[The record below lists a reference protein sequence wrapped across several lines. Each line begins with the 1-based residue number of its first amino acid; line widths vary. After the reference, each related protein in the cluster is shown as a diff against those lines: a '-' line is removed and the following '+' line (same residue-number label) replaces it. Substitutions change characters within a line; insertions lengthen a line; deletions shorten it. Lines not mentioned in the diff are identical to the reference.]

1 MLFYVFNLLLQNYI
15 FTFDTIKTTD
25 CKSSSSSKEQD
36 CFTATR
42 RGDFKTLLGVFS
54 FLFLIREGN

>member
-1 MLFYVFNLLLQNYI
+1 M
-15 FTFDTIKTTD
+15 TTD

-42 RGDFKTLLGVFS
+42 RGDFKTLLGFS
-54 FLFLIREGN
+54 LFCFSYVREIKMTSFSYFSNYFKIIYHEFI